1 MKKKKKQE
9 CPPLPGWMTTFS
21 DLMALLLTFFVL
33 LFSMSSISREKF
45 IKFLETISMMW
56 GIELKPAK
64 LPPAVPTSP
73 IVPEKLYP
81 KVDQWSDVMI
91 ASAKAKELF
100 QKKKIPV
107 EEVKKTKELIL
118 RIPADFLYEEGS
130 YVPRK
135 EYIPLLKKVC
145 EILKKLNLPIRIEG
159 HTDNKP
165 IYRYPLIVDNWD
177 LSLLR
182 AIYIEKLFVKW
193 GFPENKISAA
203 GYADTMPIAPNN
215 STEGRAKNRR
225 VDFVIIL
232 H

>member
-1 MKKKKKQE
+1 
-9 CPPLPGWMTTFS
+9 
-21 DLMALLLTFFVL
+21 
-33 LFSMSSISREKF
+33 
-45 IKFLETISMMW
+45 
-56 GIELKPAK
+56 
-64 LPPAVPTSP
+64 
-73 IVPEKLYP
+73 
-81 KVDQWSDVMI
+81 MI